1 MTGNSR
7 RPVVAIPFANN
18 KGATILCSDGSVWD
32 LLYSDDGNVAW
43 NDLGNPLPGSAA
55 ALGWKTET
63 GSSGLDLA
71 PSP

>member
-1 MTGNSR
+1 MTGITR
-7 RPVVAIPFANN
+7 MPVVAIPFANN
-18 KGATILCSDGSVWD
+18 AGATVLCSDGSVWD

-55 ALGWKTET
+55 ALARTPEK
-63 GSSGLDLA
+63 GLV